1 MRYPQ
6 GNNAVNVSNVQSMVN
21 GNMPTLDLG
30 GVSISSSVTWDSGFG
45 CAIAATIIQFVA
57 LLLAI
62 IAPAPAPA
70 PAASTDKP
78 AEATPAAVV
87 MRETA

>member
-1 MRYPQ
+1 LNKRSQ
-6 GNNAVNVSNVQSMVN
+6 GTNAVNVKNVQDMVN
-21 GNMPTLDLG
+21 GNMPTPDLG
-30 GVSISSSVTWDSGFG
+30 ISFSSSVTWDSGFG

-62 IAPAPAPA
+62 IAPAPAT

-87 MRETA
+87 VRETA